1 VLAKLATR
9 NILQKG
15 SKSCGWKEGAL
26 CLIKHGLPKAR
37 ETAAEAVANLAR
49 MVWKKAKIVQQWGHR
64 LFVENGGKVAHYSQ
78 KEMQYMWQ

>member
-1 VLAKLATR
+1 VLAKLATG

-37 ETAAEAVANLAR
+37 ETAAEAVANLA
-49 MVWKKAKIVQQWGHR
+49 
-64 LFVENGGKVAHYSQ
+64 
-78 KEMQYMWQ
+78 